1 MRIPGSGE
9 DKFFVNLNTGY
20 IEWMYYNP
28 DAVSGGQFVLTQ
40 FKQDDL
46 CEAVQHYPRGPIGKI
61 FEYVEEN
68 CKQYLADVGT
78 PFYRQCANR
87 FEHEAIATGIS
98 DSTFQYI
105 NELFV
110 AADLIN
116 TYCQKEFGNEADFSN
131 LERIGLAY
139 TTTEDEYH
147 EIQVNAD
154 LKKLRVET
162 YFNNELIV
170 VMKFESLEEMVDNC
184 LMHLSFDDLVDIPDD
199 ALKVWEQ
206 NAKADDLAVRLTVF
220 ISEVDPY
227 TYADSLEAGEG
238 LMETIAKTREQLR
251 NPVCISETI
260 CELQMIIDDCG
271 LENADLYKCYDLMYD
286 LQHLYN
292 DSLNIPVYD
301 RETLILEDIFDAVGV
316 EYRISFDEIGLKVT
330 DGEHIW
336 HDEEFYK
343 WFNDHVLTVEKC
355 RELERTN
362 FVVFADYKEL
372 SEHNGVRI
380 GTKIRSK
387 EEKEAR

>member
-1 MRIPGSGE
+1 MRIPGSDE

-20 IEWMYYNP
+20 IEWMYYNS

-46 CEAVQHYPRGPIGKI
+46 CEAVQHYPRGPIRKI
-61 FEYVEEN
+61 FEYVGEK

-78 PFYRQCANR
+78 PFYRQCSNR

-98 DSTFQYI
+98 DATFDYI

-116 TYCQKEFGNEADFSN
+116 TYCQTEFGNNADFSN
-131 LERIGLAY
+131 LEKVGLAY

-154 LKKLRVET
+154 LKNLRIET

-170 VMKFESLEEMVDNC
+170 VLEYESLEEMVDNC
-184 LMHLSFDDLVDIPDD
+184 LMHLSFEELVEVPDD

-206 NAKADDLAVRLTVF
+206 NSRTEDLAVRLVVF

-238 LMETIAKTREQLR
+238 IMDAIAKTREQLR
-251 NPVCISETI
+251 NPVCISEMI
-260 CELQMIIDDCG
+260 CELELLADECN

-286 LQHLYN
+286 LHHLYN
-292 DSLNIPVYD
+292 ESFNIPVYD

-316 EYRISFDEIGLKVT
+316 KFQIGFDERGIKVT
-330 DGEHIW
+330 DGNRIW
-336 HDEEFYK
+336 HNEEFYK
-343 WFNDHVLTVEKC
+343 WFN
-355 RELERTN
+355 
-362 FVVFADYKEL
+362 
-372 SEHNGVRI
+372 EHR
-380 GTKIRSK
+380 
-387 EEKEAR
+387 